1 MSNGMDW
8 NCKFTSKKQKKKKI
22 KTIQIER
29 KIIKVH

>member
-8 NCKFTSKKQKKKKI
+8 NCKFTLKKKI